1 MACVRAYQ
9 LSVFLSA
16 LCPLYYPL
24 LTVCQAGRSAPR
36 SSGPSRAST
45 KEDATRLGFRG
56 GDGGDG
62 GDDGGGGA

>member
-1 MACVRAYQ
+1 MEVLICEVNNAASRRWV
-9 LSVFLSA
+9 
-16 LCPLYYPL
+16 
-24 LTVCQAGRSAPR
+24 QAGRTAPR
-36 SSGPSRAST
+36 SSGPSSAST